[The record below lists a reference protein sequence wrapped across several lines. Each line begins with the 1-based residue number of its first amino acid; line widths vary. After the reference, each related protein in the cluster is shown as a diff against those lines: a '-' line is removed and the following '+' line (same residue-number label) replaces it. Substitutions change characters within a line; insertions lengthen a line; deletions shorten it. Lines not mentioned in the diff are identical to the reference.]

1 MPVVTRV
8 PVARPVVVR
17 AAVEARVVPVR
28 VVRAE
33 PGVPAVPAATV
44 PWEWVRSVRRAL
56 PAVMV
61 GRAARAV
68 PPGPA
73 ACAVMVARAVPAVL
87 VGVVVTPARTRVRRD
102 LSAEPEVWVV
112 TPAPAVQRVPEW
124 VPAARRAVRV
134 WAEPAAPVARVVP
147 VRMPRLGPR
156 AMREVLVEP
165 AVRAVPPEL
174 AACGAVAASVAMAV
188 RVAGVVP
195 PG

>member
-1 MPVVTRV
+1 MPVATRAL
-8 PVARPVVVR
+8 VARPVVVR

-28 VVRAE
+28 VVRAG
-33 PGVPAVPAATV
+33 PGVPVVRVPTV
-44 PWEWVRSVRRAL
+44 LSGWVRWGRRGLSVVRVVRVVRVVPPGLVACV
-56 PAVMV
+56 VMV
-61 GRAARAV
+61 VRAV
-68 PPGPA
+68 P
-73 ACAVMVARAVPAVL
+73 VVL

-102 LSAEPEVWVV
+102 LPVEPEVWVV

>member
-1 MPVVTRV
+1 MPVATRAL
-8 PVARPVVVR
+8 VARPVVVR

-28 VVRAE
+28 VVRA
-33 PGVPAVPAATV
+33 GPAGPVVPAAMALRV
-44 PWEWVRSVRRAL
+44 WVRWGRRGLSVVLVVRVVRVVL
-56 PAVMV
+56 PGLAGFVVMV
-61 GRAARAV
+61 V
-68 PPGPA
+68 
-73 ACAVMVARAVPAVL
+73 RAVPAVL